1 VWLQSFSTTL
11 PCRSEVEECEE
22 KEESAIQRICSTR
35 RDTLFPIPTIIYGQ
49 PLVGTL
55 IMSVTALVGVGLEP
69 ALIACS

>member
-1 VWLQSFSTTL
+1 MGKKGDE
-11 PCRSEVEECEE
+11 SEEEAE
-22 KEESAIQRICSTR
+22 ADTQPICSMCR
-35 RDTLFPIPTIIYGQ
+35 ETLLPIPTIIYGQ